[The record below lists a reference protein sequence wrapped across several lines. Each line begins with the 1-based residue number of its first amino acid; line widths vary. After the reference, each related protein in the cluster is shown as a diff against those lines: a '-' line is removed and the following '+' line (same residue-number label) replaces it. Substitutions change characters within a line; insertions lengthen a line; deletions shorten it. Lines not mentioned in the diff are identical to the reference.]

1 MEHAKAIMELETA
14 GEISGI
20 DGSHRRSVVHDP
32 RAIGRMQLP
41 VCHIKLRDQAI
52 IMDGLGGQYDRPGT
66 GGMQVQAD

>member
-14 GEISGI
+14 GEISGN

-32 RAIGRMQLP
+32 RTICRMQLP

-52 IMDGLGGQYDRPGT
+52 IMGRVGRQ
-66 GGMQVQAD
+66 